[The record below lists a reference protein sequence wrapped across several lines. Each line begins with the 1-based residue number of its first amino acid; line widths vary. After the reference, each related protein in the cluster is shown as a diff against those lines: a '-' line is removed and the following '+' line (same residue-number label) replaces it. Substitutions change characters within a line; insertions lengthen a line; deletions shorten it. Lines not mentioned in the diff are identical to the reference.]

1 MSGQEYTMKVMFYP
15 SHDRHCVQRQAMSFC
30 SIRGDAD
37 LGREAKVHTVHSDIW
52 LCWPKH
58 HETLINLD
66 HKILEGKKQ
75 VFGK

>member
-37 LGREAKVHTVHSDIW
+37 LGREAKVYTVHSDIW
-52 LCWPKH
+52 LC
-58 HETLINLD
+58 
-66 HKILEGKKQ
+66 
-75 VFGK
+75 